1 MDKSLKQNIIL
12 LIIIVFML
20 LFNIVYS
27 IWQTID
33 YEARKNS
40 GNDHWK
46 QVENLILNNQK
57 QINEI
62 KGEMK
67 NVY

>member
-33 YEARKNS
+33 YESRKES
-40 GNDHWK
+40 R
-46 QVENLILNNQK
+46 
-57 QINEI
+57 
-62 KGEMK
+62 
-67 NVY
+67 